1 MQQLDAKAVEVEKV
15 LGPLKDAG
23 LVKSVRSK
31 AGAGYMHGPAT
42 PFVVVVIDDEQP
54 KRHLPEVQHLVSNAG
69 IAGVHLH
76 IQRFQHPE

>member
-42 PFVVVVIDDEQP
+42 PLVVVMIDDPQP
-54 KRHLPEVQHLVSNAG
+54 KRHLPEVQALSRLPALRAS
-69 IAGVHLH
+69 ISTSKPRL
-76 IQRFQHPE
+76 F

>member
-1 MQQLDAKAVEVEKV
+1 MQQHDAKAVEVEKV

-42 PFVVVVIDDEQP
+42 PLVVVVIDDTQP
-54 KRHLPEVQHLVSNAG
+54 KRHLPEVQRLVSAAG